1 MGFITNLH
9 HWLTSL
15 GGATFVEWMF
25 FFWGGYWENPAPFFF
40 TVRRWLRHQRFS
52 GPTWDTWC
60 AGTKRADLT
69 QHERRISYVSWS
81 KVGLNNYSYHICRLS
96 IHLLGILIVLYTN
109 IYIYIF
115 LEIPWPRWWDEHMT
129 GCESNP
135 CPSGIGIEQ
144 KITWVP
150 LVPGKTDLRS
160 SMFHFEIKLIS
171 LFGRCARTDPLCFDV
186 PSGNLT

>member
-25 FFWGGYWENPAPFFF
+25 FFWGGYWENPAPIFF

-109 IYIYIF
+109 IYIYIY
-115 LEIPWPRWWDEHMT
+115 ISRNPMT
-129 GCESNP
+129 TMVG
-135 CPSGIGIEQ
+135 
-144 KITWVP
+144 WAY
-150 LVPGKTDLRS
+150 DRLRVQ
-160 SMFHFEIKLIS
+160 SMSFWYWYWTEDNLS
-171 LFGRCARTDPLCFDV
+171 TFG
-186 PSGNLT
+186 SW

>member
-1 MGFITNLH
+1 MVWDTCNYSIHGVYNQLASLAYIT
-9 HWLTSL
+9 
-15 GGATFVEWMF
+15 GGRHICRMDVF
-25 FFWGGYWENPAPFFF
+25 FGGGYWENPAPIFF

-109 IYIYIF
+109 IYIYF
-115 LEIPWPRWWDEHMT
+115 
-129 GCESNP
+129 
-135 CPSGIGIEQ
+135 
-144 KITWVP
+144 
-150 LVPGKTDLRS
+150 
-160 SMFHFEIKLIS
+160 
-171 LFGRCARTDPLCFDV
+171 
-186 PSGNLT
+186 